1 MATFWTIPKGPL
13 VSFGSHTFISN
24 RSILQGDWSL
34 ETTPEMIAL
43 VNSFDEADLAGFA
56 TLSAHGIYTWQYDVL
71 PVTGNA
77 TAVQDE
83 ITALITAWRTQNGDG
98 TTGQVATLTVK
109 LLGYSSTKA
118 TAKARLVSV
127 KSLATYSTRE
137 KLALQFTC
145 PQGFT
150 YTA

>member
-1 MATFWTIPKGPL
+1 MAGNYTIPKGPL
-13 VSFGSHTFISN
+13 VSFGSHTFISG

-34 ETTPEMIAL
+34 ETVPEMIGL
-43 VNSFDEADLAGFA
+43 VNSFDEADLAGLA
-56 TLSAHGIYTWQYDVL
+56 TLSAHGVYTWQYDVL

-109 LLGYSSTKA
+109 LLGYPSTNA

-137 KLALQFTC
+137 KLALAFMA
-145 PQGFT
+145 PGGFQ
-150 YTA
+150 Y